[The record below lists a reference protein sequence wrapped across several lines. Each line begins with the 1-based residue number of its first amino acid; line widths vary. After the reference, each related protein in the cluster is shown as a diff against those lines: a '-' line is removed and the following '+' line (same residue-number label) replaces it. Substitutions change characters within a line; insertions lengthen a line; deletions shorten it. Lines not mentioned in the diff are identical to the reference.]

1 MIRTQYSRVINKRSD
16 IAGVVPTIG
25 PSNDHTDGTWSDTDI
40 YPGEFYF
47 NMEDQKVWF
56 GWTSG
61 STSGVTQIYPLGGPG
76 TNITLNG
83 GTGIEIQGSSPTFTI
98 NFTGLTQ
105 QDPVTYLIQ
114 GASDYTLT
122 AGATSNFTPLIAD
135 LVTARV
141 VYINYAV
148 VVIDTTTLD
157 AANFEGTCGWYND
170 GTGWA
175 IVGGGPCVDNQSNI
189 PGSSSIDPAFAFAI
203 NTDGSGVLGIELTT
217 PANPN
222 DIKVKLTWEYLN
234 LDA

>member
-25 PSNDHTDGTWSDTDI
+25 PSNDHTDGTWLDTDI

-61 STSGVTQIYPLGGPG
+61 STSGVTQIYPLPGPG
-76 TNITLNG
+76 GNITING
-83 GTGIEIQGSSPTFTI
+83 GFGIEIQGSSPSFTI
-98 NFTGLTQ
+98 NFTGLTPQ
-105 QDPVTYLIQ
+105 NPTTFLIQ
-114 GASDYTLT
+114 AASDFTLI
-122 AGATSNFTPLIAD
+122 AGGTSNFTPLIAD
-135 LVTARV
+135 LITPRV
-141 VYINYAV
+141 VYINYAA

-222 DIKVKLTWEYLN
+222 DIKVRLTWEYLN